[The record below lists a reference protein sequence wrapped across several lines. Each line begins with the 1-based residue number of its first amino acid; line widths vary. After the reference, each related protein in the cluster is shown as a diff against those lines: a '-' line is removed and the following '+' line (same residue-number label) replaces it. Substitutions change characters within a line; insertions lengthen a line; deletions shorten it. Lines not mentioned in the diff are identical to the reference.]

1 MSTERQDADN
11 PPLQG
16 PSAELADNTA
26 TPAKPEG
33 QASPG
38 RASRL
43 KALLEQGRRHRF
55 GPEALPANLSAPF
68 IRRPVATALL
78 TFAIALAGIV
88 AFGLLPVAP
97 LPQVDF
103 PVVVVRAKLPGA
115 GPETMAATV
124 ATPLERSL
132 GRIAGVSEM
141 TSTSTLSNTEI
152 VLQFD
157 LDRNI
162 DGAARDVQSSINAA
176 RSNLPTMPS
185 NPSYRKVNP
194 AGAPIMILA
203 ISSDVLTRTQLY
215 DAASTVLAQK
225 ISQLP
230 GVGEV
235 IVGGGALPAVRV
247 DVIPDALNRAGLTMS
262 DVRNALAA
270 ANAFMPK
277 GQVDSGGQFWLIG
290 ASDQLR
296 KSEDYKSLI
305 VARRG
310 DKTVRLSDVAEVKDG
325 PEDIRAMA
333 VSDGKPAVLLIVFRS
348 PGANIIETVDQV
360 KEMLP
365 QLRSWLPESADL
377 GLRLDRSLTIR
388 ASLREV
394 EKSLALSMALVVL
407 VTFLFLRNGRATAIP
422 AVAAPVSLLATFGVM
437 YLCGYSLDN
446 LSLMALTVSTGF
458 VVDDAIVVLENIVR
472 RLEMGETPLR
482 AALRGAREVGFTV
495 VSISISLVAVFTPI
509 LFMGGLVGRLFREFS
524 VVLTT
529 AVLVSMVVSLTTT
542 PMMSAR
548 LLRSKAHEEAAA
560 AQAARMGAG
569 GLVGCWRRLLARVGD
584 FWGRLLSGM
593 QRGYAATLPVVLRHP
608 RLTICSLLVVIAAN
622 VWMYVV
628 VPKGFF
634 PQQDTGV
641 IMGGIRTD
649 QSASFQASQEKLR
662 RLITVIKADPAVQ
675 HVSGH
680 INGGRGGG
688 GVFISLKPLAE
699 RKIDAMGVIG
709 RLRAKLAAE
718 PGLQIFLQPAQ
729 DIMMGGRG
737 ARSQYQYTL
746 QADNLDELRSWG
758 RKLQRAVAA
767 NPLFKDVDSD
777 IEERG
782 LETLVKVDRDA
793 LARYGLSMKD
803 VDAALGNAFGQS
815 QASTIYQDKN
825 QYHVVLEYGP
835 DWLAGADALG
845 KVRLPGTN
853 GLVPLLS
860 VATVVPASAPL
871 SVAHQGQFAAVTLS
885 FNLAPGVS
893 LSQAQEGL
901 AAIKAE
907 LGMPSSVVSGFQGTA
922 KMFSD
927 TAGNQ
932 VVLVL
937 AALAALYIV
946 LGMLYESLIHPL
958 TILSTLPSAGG
969 GALLALLA
977 CGMEFSV
984 IALIGVLLLCGI
996 VKKNAIMM
1004 IDFALEASRTR
1015 NLPPDKAIF
1024 EACML
1029 RFRPIMMTTAAAI
1042 LGAVPL
1048 ALGHGDGAEIR
1059 QPLGVTIVG
1068 GLLVSQLLTL
1078 YTTPVV
1084 YLCLDRLSRRFNL
1097 WRKTRHRMVAR
1108 QSREIIAKP

>member
-1 MSTERQDADN
+1 
-11 PPLQG
+11 
-16 PSAELADNTA
+16 
-26 TPAKPEG
+26 
-33 QASPG
+33 
-38 RASRL
+38 
-43 KALLEQGRRHRF
+43 
-55 GPEALPANLSAPF
+55 
-68 IRRPVATALL
+68 
-78 TFAIALAGIV
+78 
-88 AFGLLPVAP
+88 
-97 LPQVDF
+97 
-103 PVVVVRAKLPGA
+103 
-115 GPETMAATV
+115 
-124 ATPLERSL
+124 
-132 GRIAGVSEM
+132 
-141 TSTSTLSNTEI
+141 
-152 VLQFD
+152 
-157 LDRNI
+157 
-162 DGAARDVQSSINAA
+162 
-176 RSNLPTMPS
+176 
-185 NPSYRKVNP
+185 
-194 AGAPIMILA
+194 
-203 ISSDVLTRTQLY
+203 
-215 DAASTVLAQK
+215 
-225 ISQLP
+225 
-230 GVGEV
+230 
-235 IVGGGALPAVRV
+235 
-247 DVIPDALNRAGLTMS
+247 
-262 DVRNALAA
+262 
-270 ANAFMPK
+270 
-277 GQVDSGGQFWLIG
+277 
-290 ASDQLR
+290 
-296 KSEDYKSLI
+296 
-305 VARRG
+305 
-310 DKTVRLSDVAEVKDG
+310 
-325 PEDIRAMA
+325 
-333 VSDGKPAVLLIVFRS
+333 
-348 PGANIIETVDQV
+348 
-360 KEMLP
+360 
-365 QLRSWLPESADL
+365 
-377 GLRLDRSLTIR
+377 
-388 ASLREV
+388 
-394 EKSLALSMALVVL
+394 
-407 VTFLFLRNGRATAIP
+407 
-422 AVAAPVSLLATFGVM
+422 M

-548 LLRSKAHEEAAA
+548 LLRSKTHEDAAA
-560 AQAARMGAG
+560 AQAAGMGSG
-569 GLVGCWRRLLARVGD
+569 GLVGWWRRVLARVGD
-584 FWGRLLSGM
+584 FWGRMLSGM
-593 QRGYAATLPVVLRHP
+593 QQGYAATLPVVLRHP

-641 IMGGIRTD
+641 IMGGIRAD
-649 QSASFQASQEKLR
+649 QSASFQAMQEKLR
-662 RLITVIKADPAVQ
+662 KLIGVIKADPAVQ

-688 GVFISLKPLAE
+688 GVFIALKPLPE

-737 ARSQYQYTL
+737 SRSQYQYTL
-746 QADNLDELRSWG
+746 QADNLDDLRSWG
-758 RKLQRAVAA
+758 RKLQRAMAA

-845 KVRLPGTN
+845 KVRLPGTS

-860 VATVVPASAPL
+860 VATVVPAFAPL
-871 SVAHQGQFAAVTLS
+871 SVAHQGQFAAVTIS

-893 LSQAQEGL
+893 LSQAQEAL

-907 LGMPSSVVSGFQGTA
+907 LAMPSSVVSGFQGTA

-932 VVLVL
+932 IVLVL

-969 GALLALLA
+969 GALLALMA

-1084 YLCLDRLSRRFNL
+1084 YLCLDRLSHRFNL
-1097 WRKTRHRMVAR
+1097 WRKARRRSVTR
-1108 QSREIIAKP
+1108 QSKEIVVKP